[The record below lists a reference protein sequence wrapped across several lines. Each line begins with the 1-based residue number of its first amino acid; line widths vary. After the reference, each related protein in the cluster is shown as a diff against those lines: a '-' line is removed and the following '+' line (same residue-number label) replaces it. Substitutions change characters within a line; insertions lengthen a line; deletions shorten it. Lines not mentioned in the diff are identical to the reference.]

1 MEKSPFIKAL
11 NYGKPWC
18 SVLIVYVND
27 FFTHTSSLIRLYYP
41 SINFTHF
48 KKITIN
54 RRWKRYRC
62 REWVIMCRRSISFP
76 SFLVTR
82 FVLWKPR
89 KKIHQ
94 CGFVGLWD
102 FNNLSLHWK
111 KNLSIEEIPPML
123 NLLIGYILQYTWA
136 LLCAGVDTWTNS
148 LQMSAMN
155 QPVMKPRQSEA
166 LPSE

>member
-27 FFTHTSSLIRLYYP
+27 FFTHTSSLIRLYYQ

-54 RRWKRYRC
+54 TRWKRYRC

-111 KNLSIEEIPPML
+111 KPFNWGNSPYVEPFDRLHTAIHMDAIMCRCRYMNEP
-123 NLLIGYILQYTWA
+123 A
-136 LLCAGVDTWTNS
+136 TNGCHES
-148 LQMSAMN
+148 
-155 QPVMKPRQSEA
+155 PCDET
-166 LPSE
+166 